1 MANELKHG
9 SVGTQL
15 TQAEWE
21 AIGAHVFD
29 SQATGDIAYASS
41 SSQLSRLGIGEENSF
56 LTVSSS
62 GIPEWVTNLTVG
74 DGDQEDIMVLFD
86 GNAVDFHVGI
96 DDSADDLIIGV
107 GSSLGTTPAI
117 TVDGS
122 TRNVTIATDLTI
134 SGDDLYMAT
143 NTSGYV
149 LVADG
154 TNYNPVAVS
163 GDVTLAST
171 GAITIAND
179 AVESGM
185 LNDNV
190 ISGQTELA
198 SGGIAAADEIAISDG
213 GTLKKIGVDNLIIDS
228 PALVSE
234 AAIAN
239 GDYVLFLDGG
249 ATGSAKKEALAD
261 MATLFAGDGLAASS
275 SVLAL
280 DLVSNGGLEISSN
293 KLQVA
298 TGISQYDV
306 AQFAASVADNDF
318 LRIDGTAVEGL
329 SAAEVAA
336 AIEGSI
342 DAVGT
347 IASGVWQ
354 GTAIASGYIAAD
366 AITGAKIADDAID
379 SEHYTDASVDFAH
392 IQNVAANS
400 ILGRNAN
407 SSGVLSEVAL
417 ATTQILIGDGTG
429 FTAAALSGDATMTN
443 AGVVSLEA
451 AQTNITSIYAT
462 DLIIGE
468 DSQTAIDFG
477 TADEIDFKINNTTE
491 LTLDASALYPTNN
504 AGLDLGT
511 STLEFKDAFFD
522 GTVTS
527 DAFAGPLTGNVT
539 GNVSGTAA
547 TVTGGTQAS
556 ITTVAN
562 VVEVG
567 ALDAGSISS
576 NFGAIDNGTSG
587 IRTNTFTVE
596 TSIVPSTSGGA
607 DIGSTS
613 AEWGDVFIGD
623 DKKIYLG
630 DGQDVSLEYDE
641 NGTDQLR
648 IVGNTVFENQIEA
661 TLDIEIDSTP
671 LDNTVSGITAT
682 FTAGEDLERG
692 EVVYF
697 KQADS
702 KMWKAVATA
711 AATSRCVAMAAAD
724 ITADN
729 PGLFLLQGFCTD
741 NGTFPDYSASSGVGK
756 AVYTPEA
763 ETSSQNVPEKTAPDT
778 DGDFVQVIGYVVSA
792 NTLYFNPSNDIIEHD

>member
-21 AIGAHVFD
+21 AVGAHVFD

-96 DDSADDLIIGV
+96 DDSADEFIIGV

-117 TVDGS
+117 KIDGS
-122 TRNVTIATDLTI
+122 TRVVEISTDLKIT
-134 SGDDLYMAT
+134 GDDLYMAT

-293 KLQVA
+293 KLRVA

-379 SEHYTDASVDFAH
+379 SEHYTDGSIDTAH
-392 IQNVAANS
+392 IADNQVTVGKLADISRGSIIYGNASAATAELTKGSANTVLKSDGTDIAWGSITVLGTIATGVWNGTAIADSYVADALTISGGTVDNSVIGGSTPAAITGTTIDANTDFTIGDTVITNGTITDTSGLTIAAAVDLGSNTLTTTGSLQVRTIDYSDGDNAITIADGGGVTFAQAVDLGSNTLTSTGSLQVRTIDYSDGDNAITIADGGGVTFAQDVTLADDKS
-400 ILGRNAN
+400 ITLGDEGQVIFND
-407 SSGVLSEVAL
+407 VAPSTDQTATGIVIKGTL
-417 ATTQILIGDGTG
+417 ATGVTVGMAVYLQADGTYDHADKDTEG
-429 FTAAALSGDATMTN
+429 HMPAVGIA
-443 AGVVSLEA
+443 LEA
-451 AQTNITSIYAT
+451 AGSDRKILIYGVYVDSNLSLT
-462 DLIIGE
+462 RGE
-468 DSQTAIDFG
+468 
-477 TADEIDFKINNTTE
+477 E
-491 LTLDASALYPTNN
+491 LY
-504 AGLDLGT
+504 
-511 STLEFKDAFFD
+511 
-522 GTVTS
+522 
-527 DAFAGPLTGNVT
+527 
-539 GNVSGTAA
+539 
-547 TVTGGTQAS
+547 
-556 ITTVAN
+556 
-562 VVEVG
+562 
-567 ALDAGSISS
+567 
-576 NFGAIDNGTSG
+576 
-587 IRTNTFTVE
+587 
-596 TSIVPSTSGGA
+596 
-607 DIGSTS
+607 
-613 AEWGDVFIGD
+613 IGD
-623 DKKIYLG
+623 DG
-630 DGQDVSLEYDE
+630 AV
-641 NGTDQLR
+641 TH
-648 IVGNTVFENQIEA
+648 TV
-661 TLDIEIDSTP
+661 
-671 LDNTVSGITAT
+671 
-682 FTAGEDLERG
+682 
-692 EVVYF
+692 
-697 KQADS
+697 
-702 KMWKAVATA
+702 
-711 AATSRCVAMAAAD
+711 
-724 ITADN
+724 
-729 PGLFLLQGFCTD
+729 PG
-741 NGTFPDYSASSGVGK
+741 S
-756 AVYTPEA
+756 
-763 ETSSQNVPEKTAPDT
+763 
-778 DGDFVQVIGYVVSA
+778 GDFLQRVGVALTSTSV
-792 NTLYFNPSNDIIEHD
+792 LFMPSLDVIEHA

>member
-198 SGGIAAADEIAISDG
+198 LGGIAAADEIAISDG

>member
-228 PALVSE
+228 PALVTE

-261 MATLFAGDGLAASS
+261 MATLFAGTGLTASS
-275 SVLAL
+275 SVIGVDA
-280 DLVSNGGLEISSN
+280 
-293 KLQVA
+293 
-298 TGISQYDV
+298 SQT
-306 AQFAASVADNDF
+306 QITS
-318 LRIDGTAVEGL
+318 
-329 SAAEVAA
+329 
-336 AIEGSI
+336 
-342 DAVGT
+342 VGT
-347 IASGVWQ
+347 IGTGVWQ

-379 SEHYTDASVDFAH
+379 SEHYADGSIDNAHIADDQIDSEHYADGSIDTAHLGNLQVTTAKIAADAIDGTKLADDAVDSEHYTDASIDNAH
-392 IQNVAANS
+392 LADDALGVAELSATGTASSSTFLRGDNS
-400 ILGRNAN
+400 W
-407 SSGVLSEVAL
+407 
-417 ATTQILIGDGTG
+417 
-429 FTAAALSGDATMTN
+429 AAAGGGKLLQ
-443 AGVVSLEA
+443 V
-451 AQTNITSIYAT
+451 Q
-462 DLIIGE
+462 
-468 DSQTAIDFG
+468 
-477 TADEIDFKINNTTE
+477 
-491 LTLDASALYPTNN
+491 SALITGSKTNN
-504 AGLDLGT
+504 ATTYKACNIVD
-511 STLEFKDAFFD
+511 
-522 GTVTS
+522 
-527 DAFAGPLTGNVT
+527 
-539 GNVSGTAA
+539 
-547 TVTGGTQAS
+547 S
-556 ITTVAN
+556 ITCSATSSKVLVIVSLGNTYNSVRSSGGGITLTRHTAVVAD
-562 VVEVG
+562 G
-567 ALDAGSISS
+567 
-576 NFGAIDNGTSG
+576 GAIAGTKIYECNPYLGYMGSEDLSSG
-587 IRTNTFTVE
+587 LTSMVILDSPSSTSEQFYQVFLRLRT
-596 TSIVPSTSGGA
+596 TSGGGTFY
-607 DIGSTS
+607 IGM
-613 AEWGDVFIGD
+613 GD
-623 DKKIYLG
+623 DLNHS
-630 DGQDVSLEYDE
+630 V
-641 NGTDQLR
+641 
-648 IVGNTVFENQIEA
+648 
-661 TLDIEIDSTP
+661 TLMEI
-671 LDNTVSGITAT
+671 GA
-682 FTAGEDLERG
+682 
-692 EVVYF
+692 
-697 KQADS
+697 
-702 KMWKAVATA
+702 
-711 AATSRCVAMAAAD
+711 
-724 ITADN
+724 
-729 PGLFLLQGFCTD
+729 
-741 NGTFPDYSASSGVGK
+741 
-756 AVYTPEA
+756 
-763 ETSSQNVPEKTAPDT
+763 
-778 DGDFVQVIGYVVSA
+778 
-792 NTLYFNPSNDIIEHD
+792 

>member
-198 SGGIAAADEIAISDG
+198 SGGIVAADEIAISDG

-261 MATLFAGDGLAASS
+261 MATLFAGTGLTASS
-275 SVLAL
+275 SVIGVDA
-280 DLVSNGGLEISSN
+280 
-293 KLQVA
+293 
-298 TGISQYDV
+298 SQT
-306 AQFAASVADNDF
+306 QITS
-318 LRIDGTAVEGL
+318 
-329 SAAEVAA
+329 
-336 AIEGSI
+336 
-342 DAVGT
+342 VGT
-347 IASGVWQ
+347 IGTGVWQ

-379 SEHYTDASVDFAH
+379 SEHYTDGSIDAAHIASSAVTTAKINADAITAAKIADNAIGNEHIGDDAVDSDELAAGAVDFAH

-562 VVEVG
+562 VTEVG

-671 LDNTVSGITAT
+671 SDNTVSGITAT

-711 AATSRCVAMAAAD
+711 AATSRCVAMAAEDISAD
-724 ITADN
+724 AA
-729 PGLFLLQGFCTD
+729 GLFLLQGFCTD